1 MNLRRSVNTIAER
14 YQPHLQAAGR
24 NLRSALSQAQAEAA
38 PALQAIGQLLR
49 TRRLPERVPIALKL
63 AFAFVLLIGTGMIAL
78 GLLVGGN
85 QTQLLELQMDKYG
98 STMVQQMAETARE
111 PLLAND
117 DLNLELLTNN
127 LIQDPNI
134 EGAAIYNDERQAVI
148 ATGSVPLLHDSSE
161 HSQTDSAITL
171 YNWEQAGEN
180 GDEEALI
187 SYLTPIPFRDIT
199 VGYALI
205 TFDYSVMSQA
215 KQETITTVVSTILL
229 MLLLAIAISFYLGRR
244 FTRPIQQ
251 LVEASKAFADGRYDY
266 RITEERNDEL
276 GVLMQSINFMGE
288 GLLRK
293 EQVEQV
299 FSRYVSPQV
308 ARRAIADLEHME
320 QLELGG
326 RHVEASVL
334 FADIVGF
341 TSMSENMTPQE
352 TSSLLNLYFSNI
364 ARAVHF
370 CRGHIDKYMGDCA
383 MIVFGVPEEY
393 EEHSFYSL
401 SCAWMILELVRQMN
415 QQREKKGLSPVE
427 FRIGVNSGTM
437 LAGNMGSTERMEYTV
452 VGDAVNLASRLSHA
466 GEPGQV
472 IVTEEMLA
480 AEELRDRIVTT
491 HHGKIKLRGKKEPVS
506 IFHVRDIQSPFR
518 ARMLEEIRRILKT
531 SSTEAA

>member
-1 MNLRRSVNTIAER
+1 MNLRHSVHAIAER

-24 NLRSALSQAQAEAA
+24 NLRAALSQAQAEAI
-38 PALQAIGQLLR
+38 PVLQAIGQMLR
-49 TRRLPERVPIALKL
+49 TRRLPERIPIALKL
-63 AFAFVLLIGTGMIAL
+63 AFAFVSLIATGMIVL
-78 GLLVGGN
+78 GLLVGTN
-85 QTQLLELQMDKYG
+85 QTTLLEQQMDKYG
-98 STMVQQMAETARE
+98 STLVLQMAETARE

-117 DLNLELLTNN
+117 ALNLELLTNN
-127 LIQDPNI
+127 LTMDPNI
-134 EGAAIYNDERQAVI
+134 RGAAIYSDER
-148 ATGSVPLLHDSSE
+148 VPLVQTGQVPALE
-161 HSQTDSAITL
+161 HRNAASTTFSDAITI
-171 YNWEQAGEN
+171 YNWDDSREQ
-180 GDEEALI
+180 ALI
-187 SYLTPIPFRDIT
+187 SYVTPIMFRDIV

-205 TFDYSVMSQA
+205 TFDYSVMSLA
-215 KQETITTVVSTILL
+215 KQETITMVISTILL
-229 MLLLAIAISFYLGRR
+229 MLLLAIAISFYLSRR

-266 RITEERNDEL
+266 RIADSRNDEL

-320 QLELGG
+320 KLELGG

-341 TSMSENMTPQE
+341 TSMSEEMTPQE
-352 TSSLLNLYFSNI
+352 ISSLLNLYFSNI
-364 ARAVHF
+364 ARAVRF

-393 EEHSFYSL
+393 DEHSFYAL

-415 QQREKKGLSPVE
+415 QQRSKKGLKPVE

-466 GEPGQV
+466 GDPGQV
-472 IVTEEMLA
+472 IVTEEMLSS
-480 AEELRDRIVTT
+480 EILVDRIVTT
-491 HHGKIKLRGKKEPVS
+491 HRGKIPLRGKKEPVS
-506 IFHVRDIQSPFR
+506 IFHIRDIQDGFR
-518 ARMLEEIRRILKT
+518 ARMLEEIRRIMASNK
-531 SSTEAA
+531 TEAA